1 MGRRHCDETAW
12 HMDQSEIDL
21 KMMRRCIELSATA
34 IKEGEFPFSSLI
46 AEGDKIIVEVTNRVR
61 RNADVTQHAELLAVS
76 EAQKALG
83 RKDLRTCTIYS
94 NVEPCVMCSFP
105 IRETRIG
112 RVVFA
117 IASPM

>member
-1 MGRRHCDETAW
+1 M
-12 HMDQSEIDL
+12 
-21 KMMRRCIELSATA
+21 K
-34 IKEGEFPFSSLI
+34 
-46 AEGDKIIVEVTNRVR
+46 

-76 EAQKALG
+76 EAQKVLG

-117 IASPM
+117 IASPMMGGFSKWNVLHDRELARVMPEAFGKAPEVISGLLYREAANVWLRSDGILRGSGA